1 MILDNDTKKFIELM
15 LENKV
20 PKIDSLTPKELRDM
34 RAKMSS
40 VPSEKLVKIEN
51 VKDIAFRLKNKK
63 ITLRVYKDTQETK
76 ITPLIIFFHGGGFVM
91 GDLES
96 HDLLCRHLCKKTKS
110 TLIAVDYRLA
120 PENKFP
126 SAIEDALDSV
136 NYIFNNSKNLHF
148 NNKKVVLC
156 GDSAGGNLAFLMSIY
171 AKKKIIP
178 GFIGQIL
185 IYPWVDLTMSRPS
198 MNIKLDGI
206 LVEKET
212 LLYFSKHYLNKNEE
226 QVDWRVSPILYP
238 DLSNLP
244 PTFIYSAGI
253 DPLVDEGE
261 ALKKRLL
268 SFGNEVHYKLYP
280 GQMHAFAS
288 NIVNLPTAIDCI
300 DEASIAIKQLYN
312 RT

>member
-63 ITLRVYKDTQETK
+63 ITLRVYKDTQENQ

-136 NYIFNNSKNLHF
+136 NYIFNNSK
-148 NNKKVVLC
+148 
-156 GDSAGGNLAFLMSIY
+156 
-171 AKKKIIP
+171 
-178 GFIGQIL
+178 
-185 IYPWVDLTMSRPS
+185 T
-198 MNIKLDGI
+198 
-206 LVEKET
+206 
-212 LLYFSKHYLNKNEE
+212 
-226 QVDWRVSPILYP
+226 VS
-238 DLSNLP
+238 
-244 PTFIYSAGI
+244 G
-253 DPLVDEGE
+253 
-261 ALKKRLL
+261 
-268 SFGNEVHYKLYP
+268 
-280 GQMHAFAS
+280 
-288 NIVNLPTAIDCI
+288 
-300 DEASIAIKQLYN
+300 
-312 RT
+312 